1 MTILESPI
9 QIRYYTPGVDF
20 ARYIIPNIH
29 DASATPW
36 FTDKMIIVN
45 GIYGHQ
51 NFNQE
56 DFYDDSYINIRLLP
70 TYKIQVYY
78 NDTWFEYNPYK
89 DLYEKF
95 QDCFNFI
102 LSCYEHCMTINTI
115 DELD

>member
-9 QIRYYTPGVDF
+9 QIRYYTPGVDY
-20 ARYIIPNIH
+20 ARYIIPNIS
-29 DASATPW
+29 DASNTPW
-36 FTDKMIIVN
+36 FSVKMIIIN
-45 GIYGHQ
+45 GIYGYQ

-56 DFYDDSYINIRLLP
+56 DFYDNSYINIQLLP

-78 NDTWFEYNPYK
+78 NDTWFEYNPS
-89 DLYEKF
+89 DPYEKF

>member
-89 DLYEKF
+89 DSYEKF

-115 DELD
+115 DELE